1 MCMYTTKSSVVDQ
14 WNEFNLEFETAES
27 VYHHFMLI
35 KYSRRLLIHNT
46 WVTHVSQY
54 VESKRKFQSRHSRYP
69 TEVLY
74 IIFLIFLKIEFY
86 ICI

>member
-1 MCMYTTKSSVVDQ
+1 MYLTKSSVIDQ
-14 WNEFNLEFETAES
+14 CDELNLEFETAAS
-27 VYHHFMLI
+27 VYYYFMLI

-54 VESKRKFQSRHSRYP
+54 VESKRKFQSVNP

-74 IIFLIFLKIEFY
+74 NIF
-86 ICI
+86 